1 MSKEVI
7 FLIRT
12 MESYGGTQRHV
23 TLLANKMA
31 EKGFKVY
38 MLSLYNKTPFYP
50 LNPGITN
57 LEVNE
62 LCPKTLLFSLRR
74 AWYMKVT
81 SRLRNRIVR
90 PIAGLLGCDVSL
102 SLYTFTNYYYCYSWS
117 LRRFLIKHPGS
128 TVFVFLY
135 DSAAALVAAAKGL
148 PVKSVYCEM
157 NSATRNDIPQENLIF
172 RDKCVRYF
180 HYAIFQTEDE
190 KAYFDSLITGE
201 KAVIP
206 NPLRSDLPAPYAGE
220 RSKRIVNFCRIDR
233 QKNLPLLIS
242 AFSDIHRKHPAYR
255 LEIYGRGEG
264 RDEEAVFSYI
274 KQCNLENC
282 VSVLPFCSD
291 VHFKVLDAAMFVST
305 SDFEGISN
313 SMLEAMAIG
322 LPCIC
327 TDCDGG
333 GAREMIK
340 DGENGLLV
348 PKGNKKAVAEA
359 IEKLIENPG
368 FAASLGQNATAVRG
382 LLDEDKIVERWIKM
396 I

>member
-1 MSKEVI
+1 MQKEAV

-12 MESYGGTQRHV
+12 LNSYGGTQRHV
-23 TLLANKMA
+23 TLLANKMV
-31 EKGFKVY
+31 ERGYKVY
-38 MLSLYNKTPFYP
+38 MLSLYHKTPFYP
-50 LNPGITN
+50 LNPDITN

-62 LCPKTLLFSLRR
+62 LCPRTMLFSLRR
-74 AWYMKVT
+74 AWYLKV
-81 SRLRNRIVR
+81 SSKIHNRIVR
-90 PIAGLLGCDVSL
+90 PIAGLLGCDVPL
-102 SLYTFTNYYYCYSWS
+102 SPHTFAFFYYCYSWS
-117 LRRFLIKHPGS
+117 LRRFLMKHPGA

-135 DSAAALVAAAKGL
+135 DPAAAQVVAAKGL

-157 NSATRNDIPQENLIF
+157 NSATRDDYPKERLIF
-172 RDKCVRYF
+172 RDKCVRHF

-190 KAYFDSLITGE
+190 KAYFDSMITGE

-206 NPLRSDLPAPYAGE
+206 NPLRSDLPAPFAGE
-220 RSKRIVNFCRIDR
+220 RSKRIVNFCRIDQ
-233 QKNLPLLIS
+233 QKNLPLLIG
-242 AFSDIHRKHPAYR
+242 AFSDIHQKYPEYR

-264 RDEEAVFSYI
+264 RDEETVFSYI
-274 KQCNLENC
+274 RQCHLEDC

-291 VHFKVLDAAMFVST
+291 VHLKVLDAAMFVST
-305 SDFEGISN
+305 SEFEGISN

-333 GAREMIK
+333 GAREMIR

-348 PKGNKKAVAEA
+348 PKGNRKAVAEA
-359 IEKLIENPG
+359 MEKLIGNPE
-368 FAASLGQNATAVRG
+368 FAASLGQKATAVRE
-382 LLDEDKIVERWIKM
+382 LLDEDKIAEQWIKM